1 MLLMPS
7 SCPPSPSVSGDSSSG
22 NAAAGFRLGLCCSA
36 AGLCRRWVAGDMRRA
51 MRGGACV
58 HLLWGAASEEKLNLD
73 AGAGAGFSGGS
84 DFDAAADEDADAEVD
99 EALGDDRDEIRR
111 SSSDWP
117 GAADDAGIARL
128 GHSVGG

>member
-1 MLLMPS
+1 M
-7 SCPPSPSVSGDSSSG
+7 
-22 NAAAGFRLGLCCSA
+22 
-36 AGLCRRWVAGDMRRA
+36 
-51 MRGGACV
+51 

-73 AGAGAGFSGGS
+73 ARAEAGFSGGS
-84 DFDAAADEDADAEVD
+84 DFDAAADEDADAEVE